1 MKALPNDIN
10 QLDDFYKDALK
21 DLTIEPEASVWANIE
36 TALNTASPIDST
48 SGTQATISN
57 SLASKSMLASA
68 KIIKVATIVALSSVI
83 VGTATYFLMNEK
95 TPIENTNPNETVL
108 PVSIDSLPILN
119 QENTKQI
126 DVIEPEK
133 SQVTADNKL
142 KKNNT
147 DINIIQVDDNTKNT
161 ISEDSNSDVLENIS
175 KSDNQNTKTDSI
187 IVENKTI
194 QEEIEN
200 KAIKKPKSFYEKYAE
215 KLKDSTRDIFVP
227 LKPKK

>member
-21 DLTIEPEASVWANIE
+21 DLTIEPDVSVWANIE

-57 SLASKSMLASA
+57 SVASKSMLASA

-95 TPIENTNPNETVL
+95 KPIENSNKAIIPASV
-108 PVSIDSLPILN
+108 DSMPILN
-119 QENTKQI
+119 QENTKKI
-126 DVIEPEK
+126 DVIELEK

-147 DINIIQVDDNTKNT
+147 DINIIKVDENTKKT
-161 ISEDSNSDVLENIS
+161 IPEDVKSDELENIS
-175 KSDNQNTKTDSI
+175 NTENMNPKSDSI
-187 IVENKTI
+187 PNDKIIEEEKENKV
-194 QEEIEN
+194 
-200 KAIKKPKSFYEKYAE
+200 IKKPKSFYEKYAE

-227 LKPKK
+227 MKHKR

>member
-1 MKALPNDIN
+1 MKALPNDVN

-21 DLTIEPEASVWANIE
+21 DLTIEPDSSVWANIE

-57 SLASKSMLASA
+57 SVASKSMLASA

-95 TPIENTNPNETVL
+95 KPIENSNKAIIPASV
-108 PVSIDSLPILN
+108 DSMPILN
-119 QENTKQI
+119 QENTKKI
-126 DVIEPEK
+126 DVIELEK

-161 ISEDSNSDVLENIS
+161 ISEDANSDVLENIS
-175 KSDNQNTKTDSI
+175 KSDNQNTETDSI

-194 QEEIEN
+194 QEEKEN
-200 KAIKKPKSFYEKYAE
+200 KVIKKPKSFYEKYAE